1 MEPSR
6 QYICAYKLSL
16 VCASSTSES
25 VAQDPKS
32 FRTPRMCKP
41 CYNLKASQAYNSST
55 RRTSRLSR
63 NTQRARPNWYLFGL
77 HYSLK
82 HNCWSRLTRAW
93 FLPSRRRT
101 TKSRRSPLSWVL
113 RKPTKPLQLLK
124 HKQQR
129 KQQRNNW
136 RESDFDQKRNIRS
149 AFESVLGQDDLDEV
163 YAEEQEERLTATE
176 AYAQSLRSIGS
187 CLYQNKRLMLSLKN
201 SMCDLQR
208 ESQMRRLCSC
218 TCKFHDLESEL
229 STAYDD
235 ERAAK

>member
-1 MEPSR
+1 
-6 QYICAYKLSL
+6 
-16 VCASSTSES
+16 
-25 VAQDPKS
+25 
-32 FRTPRMCKP
+32 MCKP
-41 CYNLKASQAYNSST
+41 CYNLKASKAYNS

-63 NTQRARPNWYLFGL
+63 NTQPTLVSFRP
-77 HYSLK
+77 SL
-82 HNCWSRLTRAW
+82 LVET
-93 FLPSRRRT
+93 
-101 TKSRRSPLSWVL
+101 
-113 RKPTKPLQLLK
+113 QLLK
-124 HKQQR
+124 QVNKSLIFAIKKKDDKIKEITAQLSAAQADQAAAAAQTQAAAQQLER
-129 KQQRNNW
+129 VGL
-136 RESDFDQKRNIRS
+136 RS
-149 AFESVLGQDDLDEV
+149 ETEHSACESVLGQDDLDEV

>member
-1 MEPSR
+1 
-6 QYICAYKLSL
+6 L
-16 VCASSTSES
+16 V
-25 VAQDPKS
+25 S
-32 FRTPRMCKP
+32 FRP
-41 CYNLKASQAYNSST
+41 
-55 RRTSRLSR
+55 
-63 NTQRARPNWYLFGL
+63 
-77 HYSLK
+77 SL
-82 HNCWSRLTRAW
+82 LVET
-93 FLPSRRRT
+93 
-101 TKSRRSPLSWVL
+101 
-113 RKPTKPLQLLK
+113 QLLK
-124 HKQQR
+124 QVNKSLIFAIKKKDDKIKEITAQLSAAQADQAAAAAQTQAAAQQLER
-129 KQQRNNW
+129 VGL
-136 RESDFDQKRNIRS
+136 RS
-149 AFESVLGQDDLDEV
+149 ETEHSACESVLGQDDLDEV

>member
-16 VCASSTSES
+16 VCASCTSES

-41 CYNLKASQAYNSST
+41 CYNLKASKAYNSST

-63 NTQRARPNWYLFGL
+63 NTQPTLVSFRP
-77 HYSLK
+77 SL
-82 HNCWSRLTRAW
+82 LVET
-93 FLPSRRRT
+93 
-101 TKSRRSPLSWVL
+101 
-113 RKPTKPLQLLK
+113 QLLK
-124 HKQQR
+124 QVNKSLIFAIKKKDDKIKEITAQLSAAQADQAAAAAAQKQAAAQELER
-129 KQQRNNW
+129 VGL
-136 RESDFDQKRNIRS
+136 RS
-149 AFESVLGQDDLDEV
+149 ETEHSACESVLHGQDDLDEV
-163 YAEEQEERLTATE
+163 YDEEQEERLTATE
-176 AYAQSLRSIGS
+176 AYAQSLRFIGTS
-187 CLYQNKRLMLSLKN
+187 LNQNKMLMLSLKN

-235 ERAAK
+235 ERAAE

>member
-16 VCASSTSES
+16 VCASCTSES

-41 CYNLKASQAYNSST
+41 CYNLKASKAYNSST

-63 NTQRARPNWYLFGL
+63 NTQPTLVSFRP
-77 HYSLK
+77 SL
-82 HNCWSRLTRAW
+82 LVET
-93 FLPSRRRT
+93 
-101 TKSRRSPLSWVL
+101 
-113 RKPTKPLQLLK
+113 QLLK
-124 HKQQR
+124 QVNKSLIFAIKKKDDKIKEITAQLSAAQADQAAAAAQTQAAAQAAAQQLER
-129 KQQRNNW
+129 VGL
-136 RESDFDQKRNIRS
+136 RS
-149 AFESVLGQDDLDEV
+149 ETEHSACESVLGQDDLDEV

-235 ERAAK
+235 ERAAE